1 MLYIRIILLFVFTS
15 LSAILIAQVR
25 IKEVL
30 IEGRENP
37 LGLNTL
43 EPTFSW
49 KLESEKNNVSQIAYR
64 IKVYEDQKFNTEN
77 LKWDSKWVNS
87 SKSLFV
93 KYAGSSLNAAKSYY
107 VEVQV
112 RDNNRKVSKNNSS
125 RFHTGLLNPSD
136 WSNAE
141 WITLEKLPDSL
152 INPLPL
158 GSSKTNISKPYDLPV
173 FRKSIH
179 TKPKVKSC
187 YAYVSGLG
195 HYELLLNGEKVDD
208 SFLQPGWTKYDK
220 QAYYV
225 VYDLKDRLLSGQNT
239 FSVLLGNGFY
249 YIPPIKGR
257 YQKHKVAFGLPKL
270 KMKLITEYLDGTIE
284 EHHTDESWKV
294 HKSPITFSSIYGGED
309 YNANI
314 LPSNWTTNTYDDA
327 HWQNAVTVDGPQLK
341 IQEVEPVQV
350 METFKPVSTK
360 ESINRK
366 STIYDFGQNASG
378 VVRLKL
384 SGNKGDTVRIYPSE
398 LLTNEGYANQ
408 KHTGS
413 PHYYQYIFD
422 DQKEVTWSPRF
433 TYYGLRYA
441 EVFKKQL
448 KGSNIEVKEIYLDHI
463 RNSTKESGTFY
474 SSDTLFNQIHNL
486 IKWAIKSNMVS
497 VFTDCPHRE
506 KLGWLEQLHLMGPS
520 VKFNF
525 DSYSLFSKALND
537 MRLSQTSDGLV
548 PEIAPEYVQFDWGGD
563 MFRDSPEWGSS
574 AILLAWYAYRWYGD
588 ESLLIENYS
597 MMRNYIKYLEAKAKN
612 NILYQGLSD
621 WFDIG
626 DNRPGVSQLTPH
638 GITGTTIYHYD
649 LKIMSKIATKLGYE
663 SQSQYYDSLA
673 FEVKK
678 SFNETFFDKK
688 TGLYA
693 TGSQTALAMPLYMGI
708 VDTEFKE
715 NIFGNL
721 IKDIISKDTTFT
733 AGDVGHRYLIQ
744 ALTQNNRD
752 DIIYAMHKDDSR
764 PGYGYQIR
772 QGATALTESWAAL
785 PNVSNNHFMLGH
797 LMEWFHAQLGG
808 ISQDENSTAYEHIHI
823 KPKLV
828 DVIDSVRVT
837 YQSPYGEI
845 VVDRKKDAY
854 LIQIPIGSKATV
866 SLPIRDEYRVNG
878 KKVKSHISQ
887 DRNSVEIQL
896 SSGKYLISN

>member
-49 KLESEKNNVSQIAYR
+49 KLESEKNNVYQIAYR

-93 KYAGSSLNAAKSYY
+93 KYAGSSLSAAKSYY

-125 RFHTGLLNPSD
+125 RFHTGLLNASD

-187 YAYVSGLG
+187 YAYGSGLG

-284 EHHTDESWKV
+284 ELHTDESWKV

-341 IQEVEPVQV
+341 IQEIEPVQV
-350 METFKPVSTK
+350 METFKPV
-360 ESINRK
+360 
-366 STIYDFGQNASG
+366 
-378 VVRLKL
+378 
-384 SGNKGDTVRIYPSE
+384 
-398 LLTNEGYANQ
+398 
-408 KHTGS
+408 
-413 PHYYQYIFD
+413 
-422 DQKEVTWSPRF
+422 
-433 TYYGLRYA
+433 
-441 EVFKKQL
+441 
-448 KGSNIEVKEIYLDHI
+448 
-463 RNSTKESGTFY
+463 
-474 SSDTLFNQIHNL
+474 
-486 IKWAIKSNMVS
+486 
-497 VFTDCPHRE
+497 
-506 KLGWLEQLHLMGPS
+506 
-520 VKFNF
+520 
-525 DSYSLFSKALND
+525 
-537 MRLSQTSDGLV
+537 
-548 PEIAPEYVQFDWGGD
+548 
-563 MFRDSPEWGSS
+563 
-574 AILLAWYAYRWYGD
+574 
-588 ESLLIENYS
+588 
-597 MMRNYIKYLEAKAKN
+597 
-612 NILYQGLSD
+612 
-621 WFDIG
+621 
-626 DNRPGVSQLTPH
+626 
-638 GITGTTIYHYD
+638 
-649 LKIMSKIATKLGYE
+649 
-663 SQSQYYDSLA
+663 
-673 FEVKK
+673 
-678 SFNETFFDKK
+678 
-688 TGLYA
+688 
-693 TGSQTALAMPLYMGI
+693 
-708 VDTEFKE
+708 
-715 NIFGNL
+715 
-721 IKDIISKDTTFT
+721 
-733 AGDVGHRYLIQ
+733 
-744 ALTQNNRD
+744 
-752 DIIYAMHKDDSR
+752 
-764 PGYGYQIR
+764 
-772 QGATALTESWAAL
+772 
-785 PNVSNNHFMLGH
+785 
-797 LMEWFHAQLGG
+797 
-808 ISQDENSTAYEHIHI
+808 
-823 KPKLV
+823 
-828 DVIDSVRVT
+828 
-837 YQSPYGEI
+837 
-845 VVDRKKDAY
+845 
-854 LIQIPIGSKATV
+854 
-866 SLPIRDEYRVNG
+866 
-878 KKVKSHISQ
+878 
-887 DRNSVEIQL
+887 
-896 SSGKYLISN
+896 